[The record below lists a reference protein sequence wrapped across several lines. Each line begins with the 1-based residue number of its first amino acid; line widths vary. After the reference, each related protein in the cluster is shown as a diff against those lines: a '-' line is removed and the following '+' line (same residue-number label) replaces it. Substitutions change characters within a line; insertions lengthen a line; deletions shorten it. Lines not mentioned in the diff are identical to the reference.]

1 MLEHF
6 LKCTELPED
15 KIPELNDAT
24 SGSFQR
30 RRTGGGGRKT
40 QTVVMHPLVSES
52 AQVGN
57 HGGGN
62 CAARAGLSQ
71 HVAQPA
77 CQPAGQPAGQQAA
90 REGPMLQFVDS
101 VTGQQAAEINMAITK
116 FIVGC
121 GLPFAIVQS
130 AYFIAL
136 LSILRPGFV
145 VNDWLMSRSWFSSK
159 GLDDLYAQIKERLDK
174 TFSSTATTSLYTLA
188 GDGFKTEAGDKVV
201 NFTEQLQSWL
211 AFKDSHPVGVDR
223 EDVDMYVPL
232 FKAQLETRPI
242 IDWAG
247 VVADNV
253 RYMRNT
259 LTALVELFPTLLSIG
274 CVAHVLDLLCEDFAK
289 LLDETVNT
297 AKTIV
302 LFIVQHDRLRQLFLR
317 IKGPQGVGLRTFPD
331 TRFGY
336 ACLMIQSVLSNKRHL
351 RDMVDDASWEDV
363 SQNKDGSA
371 VANRELFLD
380 VVDTRSKWEDM
391 QCAVNLLLPV
401 SDALQFIEGNTTRV
415 SFVYLIM
422 LHIGN
427 DVAQWTSGAL
437 DGVLLDGQEPLSVK
451 AFRAFH
457 ARWGATGR
465 IQAGLYDDVH
475 MVAYFLDPF
484 LCRLVEELPLNAIG
498 AFQKIFGKFC
508 DDVELAQCVNEFM
521 KFHNGDGGYGMMKD
535 FAEQTHQREFAR
547 LKEKYLRDH
556 NLGKLPHCVSE
567 AIMYCQAA
575 MSNGNCAITWWKTMG
590 KTVKSAKK
598 LSEIARGAAG
608 TPPVPSFG
616 CTFHSV
622 LPCRMS
628 PAPRPHTYHLRHL
641 DGSRGLAVMLVMAYH
656 MGVPCVQQA
665 WLFISGFFCMSG
677 LLITG
682 LTVEAFQRR
691 GKVDVLGFWS
701 RRVARLF
708 PALFILVIA
717 IALSRLFRTEDD
729 VQLWMERSD
738 MWWALGYLTNVN
750 LVYFRKDDYFAE
762 TSRPSIT
769 RHLWTLSIEEQYYIA
784 WPLLFLLWTR
794 LFVPARKPSSDAGQM
809 LLPGAKENNTYE
821 RNSNATKY
829 EACVR
834 ALAVGECV
842 VMALSYLSSVWT
854 IRQLGLSAAY
864 YSTLCRAGDFA
875 AGGLVYCLIRLS
887 PSIYPRYSQQP
898 GLPSMSTS
906 FRVKLEMGSLLSL
919 ALLLLTPMMP
929 GKPEEL
935 LTWYFY
941 VFRIPYG
948 LIVMASF
955 IPGALQ
961 ISEPLPR
968 WALVTRLLTS
978 KPLTTL
984 GFMAYGQYLFHW
996 PLIVYL
1002 GTPVD
1007 HETFGSS
1014 EGLVDATAG
1023 SASLVWNVGLFGLP
1037 IALSVVSFWLVE
1049 KPLMM
1054 AARKY
1059 SKTPGKAETLR
1070 PSLPLPPPMLGLL
1083 QRLVSMQPPGAV
1095 MVVCDTLTPLN
1106 PCDYGPWNN
1115 GTRWVWLRSPVLCR
1129 KTPLNQETPADVMR
1143 RCPGL
1148 LHVSALEM
1156 GGMQPDGGVDA
1167 VALTDG
1173 SKHADGGSQLA
1184 GCKSAKHPGC
1194 EDIVNQ
1200 DPDGRTVG
1208 GLKAYTALAA
1218 LDNIYLMQLMMKLEL
1233 VIPGAIHQG
1242 SQASVRRR
1250 LVKETA
1256 KLRRARP
1263 KPAGAGLDEELRV
1276 VVMGESVAQRLG
1288 GIFREL
1294 VDASSGCQEK
1304 ERQHTTAFP
1313 HVKSLN
1319 LARSGHP
1326 LLLYFLDCRPGLPAS
1341 AYDSASRVGVCAED
1355 GTQRKH
1361 HTVRQQVR
1369 TAMMLSK
1376 PDVLAIHD
1384 AYWST
1389 NDHLVGYAPFLPEA
1403 MTNFL
1408 KHARAAS
1415 VKTVVMMTPSMS
1427 SKKDEDTWRYVAA
1440 DLGLYQAYFNATQC
1454 KAGQQGITVV
1464 LLDWHRLT
1472 CPAYEQLAASSRK
1485 CPVGAH
1491 GFHNIMPDG
1500 QHPSGPSGDWLGAQ
1514 VLAAI
1519 LAQTAMD
1526 SLGHSTWEAALRNPV
1541 SSCMLKQHPPA
1552 SGDVPLRDL
1561 LHVHRVCPP

>member
-1 MLEHF
+1 
-6 LKCTELPED
+6 
-15 KIPELNDAT
+15 
-24 SGSFQR
+24 
-30 RRTGGGGRKT
+30 
-40 QTVVMHPLVSES
+40 
-52 AQVGN
+52 
-57 HGGGN
+57 
-62 CAARAGLSQ
+62 
-71 HVAQPA
+71 
-77 CQPAGQPAGQQAA
+77 
-90 REGPMLQFVDS
+90 
-101 VTGQQAAEINMAITK
+101 
-116 FIVGC
+116 
-121 GLPFAIVQS
+121 
-130 AYFIAL
+130 
-136 LSILRPGFV
+136 
-145 VNDWLMSRSWFSSK
+145 
-159 GLDDLYAQIKERLDK
+159 
-174 TFSSTATTSLYTLA
+174 
-188 GDGFKTEAGDKVV
+188 
-201 NFTEQLQSWL
+201 
-211 AFKDSHPVGVDR
+211 
-223 EDVDMYVPL
+223 
-232 FKAQLETRPI
+232 
-242 IDWAG
+242 
-247 VVADNV
+247 
-253 RYMRNT
+253 
-259 LTALVELFPTLLSIG
+259 
-274 CVAHVLDLLCEDFAK
+274 
-289 LLDETVNT
+289 
-297 AKTIV
+297 
-302 LFIVQHDRLRQLFLR
+302 
-317 IKGPQGVGLRTFPD
+317 
-331 TRFGY
+331 
-336 ACLMIQSVLSNKRHL
+336 
-351 RDMVDDASWEDV
+351 
-363 SQNKDGSA
+363 
-371 VANRELFLD
+371 
-380 VVDTRSKWEDM
+380 
-391 QCAVNLLLPV
+391 
-401 SDALQFIEGNTTRV
+401 
-415 SFVYLIM
+415 
-422 LHIGN
+422 
-427 DVAQWTSGAL
+427 
-437 DGVLLDGQEPLSVK
+437 
-451 AFRAFH
+451 
-457 ARWGATGR
+457 
-465 IQAGLYDDVH
+465 
-475 MVAYFLDPF
+475 
-484 LCRLVEELPLNAIG
+484 
-498 AFQKIFGKFC
+498 
-508 DDVELAQCVNEFM
+508 
-521 KFHNGDGGYGMMKD
+521 
-535 FAEQTHQREFAR
+535 
-547 LKEKYLRDH
+547 
-556 NLGKLPHCVSE
+556 
-567 AIMYCQAA
+567 
-575 MSNGNCAITWWKTMG
+575 
-590 KTVKSAKK
+590 
-598 LSEIARGAAG
+598 
-608 TPPVPSFG
+608 
-616 CTFHSV
+616 
-622 LPCRMS
+622 
-628 PAPRPHTYHLRHL
+628 
-641 DGSRGLAVMLVMAYH
+641 MLVMAYH

-1059 SKTPGKAETLR
+1059 SKTPGKVIAAGLAGALLTAALVGVCYADVRNPYAVATTGGDLEAILALAPADAGAPTEQIEPEACSSEAVVKTKTGDLQKVVIPRAPIRRCHPQRRKEGARQLSLTIHREFYSRRRKDSRYTPVTLLSSKTSYQLLNGVLDAHTIPR
-1070 PSLPLPPPMLGLL
+1070 TDMCPGGHFDYPKHCVQGLL